1 MGKMLKKKISLKKLK
16 KHRGQVF
23 IMATLIIVVY
33 TVSMIAVVTEL
44 SINRTKTDSG
54 NLTQTVDEYL
64 SEMNYQLELELYN
77 YIHFPATTQ
86 DTVIAGIQSFI
97 TSFSQYASN
106 KGIDANINLRLNE
119 FSLVANKTN
128 VPVQSNVQPGVTY
141 NATMYIAL
149 NSSILFQTANS
160 GSKVS
165 GVFIHYFGINV
176 YISGTNQNLL
186 VLTQKDFYG
195 NTLKYI
201 AGATFSSPIGVID
214 NNNGQYTY
222 TGSFSGNALYIT
234 LPSGLEFL
242 S

>member
-1 MGKMLKKKISLKKLK
+1 
-16 KHRGQVF
+16 
-23 IMATLIIVVY
+23 
-33 TVSMIAVVTEL
+33 MIAVVTQL

-64 SEMNYQLELELYN
+64 NEMNYQLELQLYN

-86 DTVIAGIQSFI
+86 DTVIAGIQSFV
-97 TSFSQYASN
+97 TSFSQYASK

-119 FSLVANKTN
+119 FSLVANKST
-128 VPVQSNVQPGVTY
+128 VTPTAVTVFPY
-141 NATMYIAL
+141 SVTFYITL
-149 NSSILFQTANS
+149 NSSILFQSSNS

-165 GVFIHYFGINV
+165 GVFIHYFGFNV
-176 YISGTNQNLL
+176 NIASATSNL

-201 AGATFSSPIGVID
+201 AGATFTLPAGVID
-214 NNNGQYTY
+214 DNNGQYTG
-222 TGSFSGNALYIT
+222 TFSGSPLNIT